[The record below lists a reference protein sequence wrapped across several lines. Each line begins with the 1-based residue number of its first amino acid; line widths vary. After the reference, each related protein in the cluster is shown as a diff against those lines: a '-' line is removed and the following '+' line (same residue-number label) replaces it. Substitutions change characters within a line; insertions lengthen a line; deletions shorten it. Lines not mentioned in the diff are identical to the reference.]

1 MAAATAALA
10 EAAAAAAA
18 AAAPLCCMDC
28 LRWSMAS
35 CGDIGGNGTP
45 RFGGRPG
52 LELNSENKLFFIRPG
67 GRLVRREGRERGK
80 EGLQRHLETR

>member
-1 MAAATAALA
+1 
-10 EAAAAAAA
+10 
-18 AAAPLCCMDC
+18 
-28 LRWSMAS
+28 MAS

-67 GRLVRREGRERGK
+67 GRLVRREGRERT
-80 EGLQRHLETR
+80 ETLRNSLVSEERIA

>member
-1 MAAATAALA
+1 
-10 EAAAAAAA
+10 
-18 AAAPLCCMDC
+18 
-28 LRWSMAS
+28 MAS

-67 GRLVRREGRERGK
+67 GMLVRREGRERKNSDTEKLVSEGRIAGK
-80 EGLQRHLETR
+80 PMMTKERQYVGRLNKDMHA